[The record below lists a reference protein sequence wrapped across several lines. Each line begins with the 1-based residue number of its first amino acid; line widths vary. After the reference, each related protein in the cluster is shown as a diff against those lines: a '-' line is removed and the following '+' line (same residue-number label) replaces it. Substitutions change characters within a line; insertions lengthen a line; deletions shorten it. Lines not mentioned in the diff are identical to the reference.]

1 MEVAIFPD
9 TIQTV
14 HAEQKTSYFFHPTL
28 LFWISLN
35 SLQNKVWEKEDCAYG
50 TEMVQDG

>member
-35 SLQNKVWEKEDCAYG
+35 LLQNRAWEEENFACG
-50 TEMVQDG
+50 TEVVQDG